1 MPLSP
6 DASALLELIL
16 AKGQSYEDI
25 ASLLDVPESEVRD
38 RARAALAEL
47 GGADPD
53 RNVALTDWIL
63 GQADPIGRA
72 DAARRL
78 REDPEDH
85 ALAGRLIE
93 SLRDLAPEADLP
105 RLPGEPRGGRL
116 RRRGAAAPSSA
127 AKPGTGPAAGER
139 KPSRL
144 SSLSSL
150 SSHQTRLIVA
160 MGSGAVLLIAVV
172 LAVTGAFGGDDE
184 GSVQADAGEDP
195 EVADVS
201 PEDTAS
207 IPLRPAGDGD
217 AAGALTLGVAG
228 ETQPFLDI
236 TAENLQP
243 APSDSTYLVWFM
255 QDKRRGF
262 PFQELRVGRSGSV
275 DERFVLPQELLPA
288 ALSSI
293 SVDVWISP
301 RSELQERIP
310 DALENA
316 SVVEVPGEPVLTAPI
331 QQIARAAGLDA
342 AGEGG

>member
-6 DASALLELIL
+6 DANALLELIL

-38 RARAALAEL
+38 RARAALTEL

-85 ALAGRLIE
+85 ALARALVE

-116 RRRGAAAPSSA
+116 RRREAPAPRSAPEAGAGRAAA
-127 AKPGTGPAAGER
+127 ER
-139 KPSRL
+139 ARSRL
-144 SSLSSL
+144 SSLT
-150 SSHQTRLIVA
+150 SHQTRLIVA
-160 MGSGAVLLIAVV
+160 MGSGAVLLVAVV
-172 LAVTGAFGGDDE
+172 LAMTGAFGDGDE
-184 GSVQADAGEDP
+184 GSVPAEAGDDP
-195 EVADVS
+195 DVADVS

-217 AAGALTLGVAG
+217 AAGSLTLGVAG
-228 ETQPFLDI
+228 ESQPFLDI

-243 APSDSTYLVWFM
+243 PPSDSTYLIWFM
-255 QDKRRGF
+255 QDRRRGF
-262 PFQELRVGRSGSV
+262 PYQELRVSRSGTA

-310 DALENA
+310 DALQRA
-316 SVVEVPGEPVLTAPI
+316 SVVEVPGEPVLTADI
-331 QQIARAAGLDA
+331 QRIARAAGLDA
-342 AGEGG
+342 TGEDG